1 MDRRE
6 ALGAMGA
13 AATTGFFASS
23 AAGMQ
28 NGDNGNGATDAPA
41 HGAAHGGA
49 GLMTAGY
56 DPNTG
61 EYVLP
66 PLPYD
71 YDALEPHIDEQ
82 TMRLHHDR
90 HHAGYVA
97 GLNASLKKLEEA
109 RNAGDYDMVRAVSRD
124 VSFHG
129 GGHALHTLFWDNM
142 VPKGHGGGGKPEG
155 ELAEMIDRDF
165 GSFNKMRDHFI
176 AAASSVRG
184 SGWGILGQHLMS
196 GQLMIIQGEQQH
208 KLTPWAFTPLLVVD
222 VWEHSYYLKY
232 QNRRGEY
239 VENFCEVINWSE
251 VAKRLTWHM

>member
-13 AATTGFFASS
+13 AATTGFFAST
-23 AAGMQ
+23 AAGMSHGKDG
-28 NGDNGNGATDAPA
+28 NGDARH
-41 HGAAHGGA
+41 HGGHEMHGGA

-56 DPNTG
+56 DPEKG
-61 EYVLP
+61 EYILP
-66 PLPYD
+66 PLPYA

-82 TMRLHHDR
+82 TMRLHHDK

-109 RNAGDYDMVRAVSRD
+109 RNAGEFDMVRAVSRD
-124 VSFHG
+124 VSFNG
-129 GGHALHTLFWDNM
+129 GGHALHTLFWSNM
-142 VPKGHGGGGKPEG
+142 APKGNGGGGKPEG

-165 GSFNKMRDHFI
+165 GSFKKMRDHFV

-222 VWEHSYYLKY
+222 VWEHSYTSST
-232 QNRRGEY
+232 RTAAASTSRTSARSSTG
-239 VENFCEVINWSE
+239 
-251 VAKRLTWHM
+251 AKWRSG

>member
-13 AATTGFFASS
+13 AATTGFFAST
-23 AAGMQ
+23 AAGMSHGKDG
-28 NGDNGNGATDAPA
+28 NGDARHHAG
-41 HGAAHGGA
+41 HEMHGGA

-56 DPNTG
+56 DPEKG
-61 EYVLP
+61 EYILP
-66 PLPYD
+66 PLPYA

-82 TMRLHHDR
+82 TMRLHHDK

-109 RNAGDYDMVRAVSRD
+109 RNAGDFDTVRALSRD

-129 GGHALHTLFWDNM
+129 GGHALHTLFWSNM
-142 VPKGHGGGGKPEG
+142 APKGNGGGGKPEG

-165 GSFNKMRDHFI
+165 GSFQKMRDHFV

-222 VWEHSYYLKY
+222 VWEHAYYLKY

-251 VAKRLTWHM
+251 VAKRLTWRL